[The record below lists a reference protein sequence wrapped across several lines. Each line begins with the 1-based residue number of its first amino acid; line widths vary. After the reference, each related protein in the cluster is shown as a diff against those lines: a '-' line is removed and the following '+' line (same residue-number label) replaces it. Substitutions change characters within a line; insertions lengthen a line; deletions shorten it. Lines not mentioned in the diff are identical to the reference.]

1 MVSKT
6 TENETL
12 PNDKRPREINS
23 YQRRAKKPA
32 FIDEGTGKILKFTGT
47 VNPKPDRSI
56 DTSLAS
62 LSPYNDVGGVQPVE
76 SFALLVTRT
85 SSPVRRCPHLC
96 DNLFMLLKRWLVGD
110 PLKTAQAS
118 HERLSKTLALAVF
131 SSNAISSVAYATEE
145 ILLVLILAG
154 TAAIAW
160 SIPVSLAILFLVAVL
175 TVSYR
180 QIIYEYP
187 EGGGAY
193 IVARSNLGDSPALIA
208 AGALMI
214 DYVLTVAVSV
224 AAGVAALTSALP
236 SLFPHREALGLI
248 AILFI
253 VVMNLRGVRE
263 SGKFFSIPTY
273 FAIGALGLMVVSGTI
288 QSLLNP
294 SVAPSMPTPS
304 GTSQTVEGLTLFLIL
319 RSFAA
324 GCSAVTGMEV
334 ISNGVKAFRPPE
346 SHNAAITMVWMSVI
360 LAVLFIGISWM
371 AYHYG
376 ILAKEDETVVSQLA
390 RLTFGT
396 GTIYYA
402 IQIGTMML
410 LVLAANSAFAGFPHL
425 SSILARDGFMPHQ
438 MATFGDRL
446 VFSNGVI
453 ILGFFACLLLVIFHG
468 NTHALI
474 PLYAIGV
481 FVSFTL
487 AQTGMVRR
495 WLIKKG
501 PHWRK
506 KLVVNG
512 IGAVTTGIATV
523 IIASTKFMHGAWIVF
538 LLVALLIL
546 MFRGIRSHYKA
557 VTEQVSLSRD
567 ARPPRPRRNIIV
579 VPIGGVNRSV
589 VRAVD
594 YARSRPGEIRAVLV
608 DVDKEETARVE
619 IQWAQWGCG
628 VPLIVLPSPYRSVLG
643 SLLDHIEELR
653 QKDPDCWITV
663 VIPEIL
669 PARWWQNILHNQ
681 RALMLKAALLF
692 KDRVVLTDVPFHL
705 TR

>member
-1 MVSKT
+1 
-6 TENETL
+6 
-12 PNDKRPREINS
+12 
-23 YQRRAKKPA
+23 
-32 FIDEGTGKILKFTGT
+32 
-47 VNPKPDRSI
+47 
-56 DTSLAS
+56 
-62 LSPYNDVGGVQPVE
+62 
-76 SFALLVTRT
+76 
-85 SSPVRRCPHLC
+85 
-96 DNLFMLLKRWLVGD
+96 MLLKRWLVGD
-110 PLKTAQAS
+110 PLKTAQAA

-154 TAAIAW
+154 TAAVAW

-180 QIIYEYP
+180 QIIHECP

-193 IVARSNLGDSPALIA
+193 IVARSNLGDPPALTA
-208 AGALMI
+208 AAALMI

-224 AAGVAALTSALP
+224 AAGVAALTSAVP
-236 SLFPHREALGLI
+236 SLFPHREGIGLL
-248 AILFI
+248 AIIFI
-253 VVMNLRGVRE
+253 VIMNLRGVRE
-263 SGKFFSIPTY
+263 SGKFFAVPTY
-273 FAIGALGLMVVSGTI
+273 FAIVALGLMVVIGTLK
-288 QSLLNP
+288 SLYAP
-294 SVAPSMPTPS
+294 GIAPSAPGS
-304 GTSQTVEGLTLFLIL
+304 SQSSTTIEGLTLFLIL

-334 ISNGVKAFRPPE
+334 ISNGVKAFRHPE
-346 SHNAAITMVWMSVI
+346 PHNAAITMVWMSAI
-360 LAVLFIGISWM
+360 LAFLFMGISWM

-376 ILAKEDETVVSQLA
+376 ILAKIDETVVSQLA

-396 GTIYYA
+396 GPVYYA
-402 IQIGTMML
+402 VQIGTMLL

-425 SSILARDGFMPHQ
+425 ASILARDGFMPHQ

-446 VFSNGVI
+446 VFSNGVF
-453 ILGFFACLLLVIFHG
+453 ILGFFACILLALFHG
-468 NTHALI
+468 DTHALI

-487 AQTGMVRR
+487 AQAGMVKR
-495 WLIKKG
+495 WLVKKG

-506 KLVVNG
+506 KLIVNG

-523 IIASTKFMHGAWIVF
+523 IIASTKFMQGAWIVF
-538 LLVALLIL
+538 VLVALLIL
-546 MFRGIRSHYKA
+546 MFRHIRSHYKA
-557 VTEQVSLSRD
+557 VAEQVSLARD
-567 ARPPRPRRNIIV
+567 ARPPRPRRNIIIL
-579 VPIGGVNRSV
+579 PISGVNRAV

-594 YARSRPGEIRAVLV
+594 YARSRGGEIKAVLV
-608 DVDKEETARVE
+608 DVDKEDTALTE
-619 IQWAQWGCG
+619 IKWAQWGCG
-628 VPLIVLPSPYRSVLG
+628 IPLIVLPSPYRSVLG
-643 SLLDHIEELR
+643 SLLDHIEGLR